1 MPRPTICANMP
12 KLAPKPDIAAL
23 FAALG
28 EPTRLR
34 LVDALSDG
42 SAQSIAALA
51 NGLPISRQA
60 LTKHLKVLEAAGVTR
75 SRREGRE
82 TVYRIDP
89 GGLIA
94 AEQWIAFVSAQWDSL
109 IDRLKAHVET

>member
-1 MPRPTICANMP
+1 MP
-12 KLAPKPDIAAL
+12 KPAPTPDVAEL

-34 LVDALSDG
+34 LVDRLSDG
-42 SAQSIAALA
+42 SAQSIASLA
-51 NGLPISRQA
+51 SGLPISRQA

-89 GGLIA
+89 GGLA
-94 AEQWIAFVSAQWDSL
+94 RRRAMDFGGFSPMGSL
-109 IDRLKAHVET
+109 IDRLKTHVEN